1 MLSPDIAPKN
11 ILLTGASRGIGLAIA
26 RYLLRAGNR
35 VFCVARTRESL
46 DGLRREFPR
55 NAEIFVGDLN
65 DLEIGSQAVA
75 KALEVFGRLD
85 GMIINHGSV
94 SPIKRIADSDPKE
107 WLAAFDVNFFSAL
120 AFIQSALP
128 TLRQTRGRIII
139 TSSGASTKA
148 YSTWGAYGCAKAA
161 LNHLVQTLATEEP
174 LITSIAVRPGVVD
187 TEMQAEV
194 RRHGHIMD
202 HGDAERFRMM
212 HLEGKLLRP
221 EQPGD
226 VMARLV
232 LGAGREFSG
241 KFMSWDATDLAKFQD

>member
-35 VFCVARTRESL
+35 VLCVARTREPL

-55 NAEIFVGDLN
+55 NAEIFIGDLN
-65 DLEIGSQAVA
+65 DFEVGPRAVA
-75 KALEVFGRLD
+75 KAVEVFGSLH
-85 GMIINHGSV
+85 GLIINHGSV
-94 SPIKRIADSDPKE
+94 SPIKRLADSDPQE
-107 WLAAFDVNFFSAL
+107 WRAAFDVNFFSAV
-120 AFIQSALP
+120 AFIQPALSV
-128 TLRQTRGRIII
+128 LRQTRGRIII
-139 TSSGASTKA
+139 TSSGAAIKA
-148 YSTWGAYGCAKAA
+148 YSTWGAYGSAKAA
-161 LNHLVQTLATEEP
+161 LNHLVQTLAIEEP

-194 RRHGHIMD
+194 RGHGAIMD

-212 HLEGKLLRP
+212 HLEGRLLRP

-241 KFMSWDATDLAKFQD
+241 KFMR